1 MTSLSRET
9 LHLVE
14 EVRWPS
20 KLKMILHSSTWLQM
34 GSKLL
39 QVCLPEIWRP
49 WHIKHRLPGDYLQF
63 HLQVLGGKSKDV
75 PSAKQVEK
83 NSRRRSIQNSKSH
96 EKSATWPGEK
106 QNILSRPASSPA
118 FASRMPEPTPSW
130 QMHRRWW
137 RSWSS
142 WHRVRDQK
150 VRTVLV
156 CKSRHPVSTSSCSSM

>member
-20 KLKMILHSSTWLQM
+20 KLKMILHSSTWLK
-34 GSKLL
+34 S
-39 QVCLPEIWRP
+39 PRDRP
-49 WHIKHRLPGDYLQF
+49 WHIKHRLPGDYLQL
-63 HLQVLGGKSKDV
+63 HLLGGKSKDV
-75 PSAKQVEK
+75 PSAKQVKKEFK
-83 NSRRRSIQNSKSH
+83 KHPKFQ
-96 EKSATWPGEK
+96 K